1 MFDNIFRPIAIV
13 LGKFMDLIFT
23 GMDNI
28 GIGNIGIA
36 IIIFTIIVK
45 VAMMPLIFSQQK
57 TVKVTQIMQ
66 PEIKAIRAKYKG
78 RNDNESMQMQNQEIK
93 EVYAKYGASQTGGCI
108 QLLIQL
114 PILLALYQVF
124 RFLPIHLVR
133 LNEKLTDILKSI
145 NTDGDFLSKMTDNFG
160 GINWNIHDDAVS
172 GLNAFT
178 AEKWTKLQELFP
190 QSANVIAENSEK
202 VLSMNNF
209 LGVHVA
215 IEPGTVMGLAI
226 LVPILAGISQFI
238 SARLAQNVQG
248 DDRAAKIQAIL
259 MSTMMPIIS
268 VVFAFRVPAGLGI
281 YWITTAVIQTIMQL
295 IINRY
300 YRDMSPETIKAKA
313 EEKRLK
319 KLEKKAQRQGVDTET
334 FIRNATI
341 NTKRIGKAKG
351 DVDPYA
357 NATFKERAT
366 LSKTPPKIKAKNVK
380 PFSTA
385 PVNTEP
391 VKEKKGLFGKSKTD
405 DTNIKNKS
413 PDRTQQKKSENTVNT
428 AKTAVKNAGDKA
440 KDTVKG
446 AGSKTKDAS
455 KAVADKAKDAGKAA
469 GDKAKDTANAVKT
482 KAKKEGGKS
491 LAEMANKVQ
500 EFNESSKGK
509 KGKK

>member
-78 RNDNESMQMQNQEIK
+78 RNDSESMQMQNHEIR

-114 PILLALYQVF
+114 PILLALYRVF
-124 RFLPIHLVR
+124 RYLPEYLVR
-133 LNEKLTDILKSI
+133 LNEKLTVILKSI
-145 NTDGDFLSKMTDNFG
+145 NTDENFLSKMTDNFG
-160 GINWNIHDDAVS
+160 GINWNSHNDAVS

-178 AEKWTKLQELFP
+178 SDKWTRLQELFP
-190 QSANVIAENSEK
+190 QSADVIADNSEK
-202 VLSMNNF
+202 VLGMNNF

-215 IEPGTVMGLAI
+215 IAPGEIMGLAI
-226 LVPILAGISQFI
+226 MIPILAGVSQFI

-259 MSTMMPIIS
+259 MSTMMPVIS

-300 YRDMSPETIKAKA
+300 YRDMNPETIKAKA

-319 KLEKKAQRQGVDTET
+319 KLEKKAQRKGVDTET
-334 FIRNATI
+334 FIRNATL
-341 NTKRIGKAKG
+341 NTKKIGKAKG

-357 NATFKERAT
+357 NASFKERAT

-380 PFSTA
+380 PFSTTT
-385 PVNTEP
+385 NTEP
-391 VKEKKGLFGKSKTD
+391 SKEKKGLFGRSKTD
-405 DTNIKNKS
+405 DANIKNKS
-413 PDRTQQKKSENTVNT
+413 PDNTLQKKAEYSVKDAVKTT
-428 AKTAVKNAGDKA
+428 AKNAGDKA
-440 KDTVKG
+440 KDTVKNVG
-446 AGSKTKDAS
+446 NKAKNAS
-455 KAVADKAKDAGKAA
+455 KAVSDKAKDAGKAA
-469 GDKAKDTANAVKT
+469 GDKAKDTAGAVKT

-491 LAEMANKVQ
+491 LAEMAGKVQ

>member
-385 PVNTEP
+385 TTTEP
-391 VKEKKGLFGKSKTD
+391 PKEKKGLFGKSKTD

-413 PDRTQQKKSENTVNT
+413 SDKTQQKKAEYNVKDA
-428 AKTAVKNAGDKA
+428 AKTTAKNAGDKA
-440 KDTVKG
+440 KDTVKS
-446 AGSKTKDAS
+446 AGN
-455 KAVADKAKDAGKAA
+455 KAKDAGKAA
-469 GDKAKDTANAVKT
+469 GDKVKDTAGAVKT

-491 LAEMANKVQ
+491 LAEMAGKVQ